1 MPDVF
6 NKPGQ
11 GENDISDIKATT
23 PAYAEISPNQLPIRG
38 EKRIIP
44 SFVNVSDTQTQ
55 IDAGIS
61 ANGSNVDPN
70 AQIGIDTTD
79 FLITAAM
86 KPFVD
91 YIVILI
97 PHRGTTNGQPDPS
110 QSAAFRFII
119 NPATVQVQRTM
130 VDAQSMTRAGWQ
142 FGVWGEDTLNISLQG
157 QTAGQYFALGTT
169 DAFQSFTKSYRNL
182 AQLVMVFEN
191 NGYWFE
197 GEQAGVGPLNA
208 ADFTR
213 RRIKMHQDVILVCGN
228 FIWYG
233 MFDSLTVS
241 QDAEKP
247 FLANFSLTFTAWKER
262 FRTSSP
268 YIDNIHNDVQRGQT
282 YGQYPTPPPQTP
294 NAPPQPNPA
303 TFPPATPPAVGVE
316 MVAQTYVTNST
327 DAQDQTYTFDL
338 YNPSS
343 PQSIF
348 NRIKV

>member
-11 GENDISDIKATT
+11 GENDISDLRATT
-23 PAYAEISPNQLPIRG
+23 PAYAEISPTQLPIRG

-44 SFVNVSDTQTQ
+44 SFVDVSDTNDQVT
-55 IDAGIS
+55 AGIRS
-61 ANGSNVDPN
+61 NGSNADPN
-70 AQIGIDTTD
+70 SNIGVETND

-91 YIVILI
+91 YIVVLI
-97 PHRGTTNGQPDPS
+97 PHRGTTNGVADPS

-119 NPATVQVQRTM
+119 NPATVQVNRTM

-142 FGVWGEDTLNISLQG
+142 FGVWGEDTVSISLSG
-157 QTAGQYFALGTT
+157 QTAGQYFSLGTT

-197 GEQAGVGPLNA
+197 GEQAGNGPLNA

-213 RRIKMHQDVILVCGN
+213 RRIKMHQDVVLVVGN

-233 MFDSLTVS
+233 MFDQMTVS

-247 FLANFSLTFTAWKER
+247 FLANFTINFTAWKER
-262 FRTSSP
+262 FRNSSP
-268 YIDNIHNDVQRGQT
+268 YIDNVHNDVARGQT

-294 NAPPQPNPA
+294 NAPPQFNP
-303 TFPPATPPAVGVE
+303 TPLPPATSPAVE
-316 MVAQTYVTNST
+316 SFELAQTFPTEDT
-327 DAQDQTYTFDL
+327 AAQDFQPMFDVF
-338 YNPSS
+338 NPSN
-343 PQSIF
+343 PRSIF
-348 NRIKV
+348 GKV